1 MGYEMKRYILIL
13 ASLLAFIATACVQQ
27 VDIDAEKAAIEK
39 MLADWVEASNQG
51 GEAGADGYASFV
63 TEDAVYLPPNAVLV
77 EGRAGVREAILGFT
91 MAEDFSVTWSAT
103 SINVAAD
110 GKQAYG
116 FGRFEYSLKDDAG
129 NPVTE
134 IGKWVDVFEKQ
145 ADGSWLVSVVMFN
158 SDLPTGGASE

>member
-1 MGYEMKRYILIL
+1 MKKYFLIL
-13 ASLLAFIATACVQQ
+13 AILLALGATASAQQ
-27 VDIDAEKAAIEK
+27 VDVNAERAAIEN
-39 MLADWVEASNQG
+39 MLADWVEATNQS
-51 GEAGADGYASFV
+51 GEAGADGYVSFV

-77 EGRAGVREAILGFT
+77 EGRAGVREMMLGFT

-116 FGRFEYSLKDDAG
+116 FGKFEYSLKDDAG
-129 NPVTE
+129 NPVTD

-145 ADGSWLVSVVMFN
+145 ADGSWLCSVVMFN